1 MIDLCNSCQ
10 LQILIFPFAFS
21 GSMEDNSSPEICALR
36 VLDAVPVVMRF
47 IRAEMRSKRAR
58 GVSVPQFRSM
68 AFLRTN
74 EGASL
79 SQVTEHVGL
88 SMPAMSRLV
97 DGLVRRGLLARDSS
111 ASDRRRVTLRLTTRG
126 QDMIRAARKW
136 TLQRLAGVLENLP
149 KDQRSEIA
157 GAMTVLKSIF
167 TQRAHRA
174 DGR

>member
-1 MIDLCNSCQ
+1 
-10 LQILIFPFAFS
+10 
-21 GSMEDNSSPEICALR
+21 MEDTSSSEVCALR
-36 VLDAVPVVMRF
+36 VLDTVPVVMRF

-79 SQVTEHVGL
+79 SQVAEHVGL
-88 SMPAMSRLV
+88 SMPAMSRLI

-111 ASDRRRVTLRLTTRG
+111 ESDRRKVTLRLTARG

-136 TLQRLAGVLENLP
+136 TEQRLAAVLENLP
-149 KDQRSEIA
+149 KDHRYEIA
-157 GAMTVLKSIF
+157 AAMAVLKGAF
-167 TQRAHRA
+167 TQSA
-174 DGR
+174 DGQ

>member
-1 MIDLCNSCQ
+1 M
-10 LQILIFPFAFS
+10 
-21 GSMEDNSSPEICALR
+21 R
-36 VLDAVPVVMRF
+36 VLDTVPVVMRF

-79 SQVTEHVGL
+79 SQVAEHVGL
-88 SMPAMSRLV
+88 SMPAMSRLI

-111 ASDRRRVTLRLTTRG
+111 ESDRRKVTLRLTARG

-136 TLQRLAGVLENLP
+136 TEQRLAAVLENLP
-149 KDQRSEIA
+149 KDHRYEIA
-157 GAMTVLKSIF
+157 AAMAVLKGAF
-167 TQRAHRA
+167 TQSA
-174 DGR
+174 DGQ